1 MGKVKKLKDPKK
13 KLALRK
19 ELRRIPIMLVLIL
32 LQSLAVVSFF
42 KPAEIVTGGVT
53 GVGMLISYAT
63 GGFIPEWTIVVL
75 ANIPLL
81 LISFRKLH
89 IRFTLYSL
97 LMTVLFSGGLAGFS
111 YLGEV
116 LNSPALFDMGNTTW
130 RVVCAV
136 FGALMMGFGGAMI
149 VRLGGST
156 GGFDIIAML
165 LNRKY
170 SISMGTISMAINMVV
185 AAALGILQGVQSGDF
200 HVGIEGFA
208 LSVIALATTSMTF
221 NHFIQGM
228 NRTKTL
234 FIISDRWDEIAP
246 HVLNEAHRGVTLIP
260 CKGAYTNRDKTLV
273 YIIAKTA
280 DLARI
285 RRIVQEHD
293 ERAILSVIDTRE
305 VIGKGFTAVN

>member
-1 MGKVKKLKDPKK
+1 MAKVKKLVDPKK
-13 KLALRK
+13 KLVLRQ
-19 ELRRIPIMLVLIL
+19 ELRRIPLMIL
-32 LQSLAVVSFF
+32 LIMVQSLAVVSFF

-63 GGFIPEWTIVVL
+63 NGVVPEWVIVVL

-81 LISFRKLH
+81 LIAFKKLH

-97 LMTVLFSGGLAGFS
+97 LMTVLFSVGLAGFT
-111 YLGEV
+111 YLGDV
-116 LNSPALFDMGNTTW
+116 LQSPSLFDMENTTW
-130 RVVCAV
+130 RVVSAV
-136 FGALMMGFGGAMI
+136 FGALIMGFCGSMI
-149 VRLGGST
+149 VRFGGST
-156 GGFDIIAML
+156 GGFDIISVL

-170 SISMGTISMAINMVV
+170 SVSMGTISMAINMVV
-185 AAALGILQGVQSGDF
+185 AAGLGILQGVQQANFRIG
-200 HVGIEGFA
+200 VEGFA
-208 LSVIALATTSMTF
+208 LSIISLAVTSMTF

-234 FIISDRWDEIAP
+234 FIISDRWEEISP
-246 HVLNEAHRGVTLIP
+246 DILKEVHRGVTLIP
-260 CKGAYTNRDKTLV
+260 CKGAYTNKDKTLV

-293 ERAILSVIDTRE
+293 DHAIFSVIDTRE